1 MRLRM
6 LGRAR
11 ERARKGTV
19 SRFLCG
25 GLGTVV
31 LGLVAHPAA
40 AVPAFA
46 VQTGQ
51 PCQTCH
57 IGAFGPQLT
66 PFGRQFKLNGYTLR
80 AGDTFTPPISAMA
93 VASFVHTQ
101 KDLPEPPAPHYATND
116 NTTLDEASLFLAG
129 GFGNHFGG
137 FAQVTYSGIDR
148 AIAWDN
154 IDLRAV
160 DRTHLLGSDVTLGL
174 SLNNNPTIQDA
185 WATLPGW
192 GFPFTDS
199 DLMPGPDAATLV
211 SDALAQ
217 NVLGLSAY
225 AWWDDH
231 LYTEFGLYDSLS
243 SDFLER
249 VGVDPGDTSE
259 IDGVA
264 PYLRAAWQQNYGNQ
278 NFEVGAFALFA
289 DLFPG
294 RDKNTG
300 KTDHFTDLGL
310 DASYQFT
317 GTGEHI
323 FTLNSRYIHEIQ
335 TLDATAAL
343 DGALNRDLNL
353 DELNVNASYY
363 YKNTYGFSAGAFGIW
378 GKRDTL
384 LYADNRTF
392 APDSSGFIFQAD
404 VTPFGGEDAP
414 LGKRINL
421 RVGLQYVVFTK
432 VNGASNNF
440 DGLGRN
446 ASDNNTLRLFVW
458 TAF

>member
-1 MRLRM
+1 MRLHVC
-6 LGRAR
+6 GRAR
-11 ERARKGTV
+11 SRARIQRILRVV
-19 SRFLCG
+19 SGAGATAFLFA
-25 GLGTVV
+25 TN
-31 LGLVAHPAA
+31 PAA

-80 AGDTFTPPISAMA
+80 AGDSFTPPISGMA
-93 VASFVHTQ
+93 IASFVHTQ
-101 KDLPEPPAPHYATND
+101 KDQPEPPAPGTNRND
-116 NTTLDEASLFLAG
+116 NTALDEAAVFLAG
-129 GFGNHFGG
+129 GYGHVGG
-137 FAQVTYSGIDR
+137 FAEITYEGLDHKWT
-148 AIAWDN
+148 WDN
-154 IDLRAV
+154 LDLRAV
-160 DRTHLLGSDVTLGL
+160 DRTMLLGHDVTLGL
-174 SLNNNPTIQDA
+174 SLNNSPTVQDV
-185 WATLPGW
+185 WATLPAW

-199 DLMPGPDAATLV
+199 DLMPGPDAATVV

-243 SDFLER
+243 ADFLKN
-249 VGVDPGDTSE
+249 VGVDPEETSQ

-264 PYLRAAWQQNYGNQ
+264 PYLRAAWQQNYGDQ
-278 NFEVGAFALFA
+278 NFEVGAFALFT

-294 RDKNTG
+294 RDKSTG
-300 KTDHFTDLGL
+300 TTDQFTDLGL

-323 FTLNSRYIHEIQ
+323 FTLNSRYVHEIQ
-335 TLDATAAL
+335 TLDATQAL
-343 DGALNRDLNL
+343 GGALNRDVNL
-353 DELNVNASYY
+353 DEININASYY
-363 YKNTYGFSAGAFGIW
+363 YRNTYGFTVGTFGVW
-378 GKRDTL
+378 GDRDPL
-384 LYADNRTF
+384 LYVDNRTF
-392 APDSSGFIFQAD
+392 SPDSQGFIFQAD

-414 LGKRINL
+414 FGKRLNL
-421 RVGLQYVVFTK
+421 RVGLQFVVFTK
-432 VNGASNNF
+432 FNGASSNF
-440 DGLGRN
+440 DGLGHN